1 MASTFDINNFVIDR
15 CLRAIMVDTDTGE
28 ILWSI
33 NQITEPSIK
42 CESDTTQATDA
53 LEVPI
58 MEFDRA
64 KKATFSATNSLFDL
78 GLAAAQFG
86 TKKQVADAE
95 SKVIATAFETI
106 DIAAGTAVT
115 LKHTPTEQIKYI
127 YELKGDSTLG
137 KKYTN
142 GAAASDDKFVHAK
155 GTDSVTLPTS
165 LSKGS
170 QLFVEYEYE
179 TDEAVKVTN
188 SATKFPK
195 AGKLIV
201 QILGADVCN
210 VSTLYNAYLVF
221 PQAKLSSNVDLTFST
236 DGKHPFE
243 IQCMQQYCDK
253 EKKLFDIIV
262 PKMPTE

>member
-155 GTDSVTLPTS
+155 GTDSVTLPTG

-188 SATKFPK
+188 SATKWK
-195 AGKLIV
+195 
-201 QILGADVCN
+201 
-210 VSTLYNAYLVF
+210 
-221 PQAKLSSNVDLTFST
+221 T
-236 DGKHPFE
+236 DCTDFR
-243 IQCMQQYCDK
+243 C
-253 EKKLFDIIV
+253 
-262 PKMPTE
+262 

>member
-1 MASTFDINNFVIDR
+1 MASNFDINNFVIDR
-15 CLRAIMVDTDTGE
+15 CLRAIMVHSETGE

-33 NQITEPSIK
+33 NQITEPSIQ
-42 CESDTTQATDA
+42 CESESTQAVDA
-53 LEVPI
+53 METPI
-58 MEFDRA
+58 MEFDRS
-64 KKATFSATNSLFDL
+64 KKATFSAQNSLFDL

-86 TKKQVADAE
+86 SEKVVASEE
-95 SKVIATAFETI
+95 SKVTATAFETI
-106 DIAAGTAVT
+106 DVGAGSSVT
-115 LKHTPTEQIKYI
+115 LKHTPKSQIKYI

-142 GAAASDDKFVHAK
+142 GASADADKFVH
-155 GTDSVTLPTS
+155 TDSTNTITLPTGIT
-165 LSKGS
+165 KGS

-179 TDEAVKVTN
+179 TAEAVKVTN
-188 SATKFPK
+188 SAVKFPT

-210 VSTLYNAYLVF
+210 ASTLYNAYLIF
-221 PQAKLSSNVDLTFST
+221 PQAKLSSNVEMTFST

-243 IQCMQQYCDK
+243 ITCMQQYCDK

-262 PKMPTE
+262 PKMPAA

>member
-1 MASTFDINNFVIDR
+1 MATFDINNFVIDR
-15 CLRAIMVDTDTGE
+15 CLRAIMVDTETGE

-86 TKKQVADAE
+86 TKKEVASGE
-95 SKVIATAFETI
+95 EKIIATAFETV
-106 DIAAGTAVT
+106 DITAGTTVT
-115 LKHTPTEQIKYI
+115 LKHTPTEQIKYV

-142 GAAASDDKFVHAK
+142 GGSATADKFVHAN
-155 GTDSVTLPTS
+155 GTNTITLPTG
-165 LSKGS
+165 LAKGS
-170 QLFVEYEYE
+170 QLFVEYQYE

-188 SATKFPK
+188 SATKFPT

-243 IQCMQQYCDK
+243 ITCMQQYCDK

-262 PKMPTE
+262 PRMAAE

>member
-1 MASTFDINNFVIDR
+1 MAFDINNFVIDR
-15 CLRAIMVDTDTGE
+15 CLRAIMVHSETGE

-42 CESDTTQATDA
+42 CESETTQATDA
-53 LEVPI
+53 LEIPI

-86 TKKQVADAE
+86 TEKVVASTD
-95 SKVIATAFETI
+95 SKIIATAFETV
-106 DIAAGTAVT
+106 DVVTGTTIT
-115 LKHTPTEQIKYI
+115 LKHTPTGQIKYI

-142 GAAASDDKFVHAK
+142 GASADADKFVHAES
-155 GTDSVTLPTS
+155 TNTITIPTG
-165 LSKGS
+165 LAKGS
-170 QLFVEYEYE
+170 QLFIEYEYE
-179 TDEAVKVTN
+179 TEEAVKVTN
-188 SATKFPK
+188 SATKFPT

-210 VSTLYNAYLVF
+210 ASTLYNAYLVF

-243 IQCMQQYCDK
+243 ITCMQQYCDK
-253 EKKLFDIIV
+253 DKKLFDIIV
-262 PKMPTE
+262 PKMPAA

>member
-1 MASTFDINNFVIDR
+1 MAFDINNFVIDR
-15 CLRAIMVDTDTGE
+15 CLRAIMVHSETGE

-42 CESDTTQATDA
+42 CESETTQATDA
-53 LEVPI
+53 LEIPI

-86 TKKQVADAE
+86 TEKVVASTD
-95 SKVIATAFETI
+95 SKIIATAFETV
-106 DIAAGTAVT
+106 DVVTGTTIT
-115 LKHTPTEQIKYI
+115 LKHTPTGQIKYI

-142 GAAASDDKFVHAK
+142 GASADADKFVHAEN
-155 GTDSVTLPTS
+155 TNTITIPTG
-165 LSKGS
+165 LAKGS
-170 QLFVEYEYE
+170 QLFIEYEYE
-179 TDEAVKVTN
+179 TEEAVKVTN
-188 SATKFPK
+188 SATKFPT

-210 VSTLYNAYLVF
+210 ASTLYNAYLVF

-243 IQCMQQYCDK
+243 ITCMQQYCDK
-253 EKKLFDIIV
+253 DKKLFDIIV
-262 PKMPTE
+262 PKMPAA

>member
-1 MASTFDINNFVIDR
+1 MAFDINNFVIDR
-15 CLRAIMVDTDTGE
+15 CLRAIMVHSETGE

-42 CESDTTQATDA
+42 CESETTQATDA
-53 LEVPI
+53 LEIPI

-86 TKKQVADAE
+86 TEKVVAATD
-95 SKVIATAFETI
+95 SKIIATAFETV
-106 DIAAGTAVT
+106 DVVTGTTIT
-115 LKHTPTEQIKYI
+115 LKHTPTGQIKYI

-142 GAAASDDKFVHAK
+142 GAAADADKFVHAES
-155 GTDSVTLPTS
+155 TNTITIPTG
-165 LSKGS
+165 LTKGS
-170 QLFVEYEYE
+170 QLFIEYEYE
-179 TDEAVKVTN
+179 TEEAVKVTN
-188 SATKFPK
+188 SATKFPT

-210 VSTLYNAYLVF
+210 ASTLYNAYLVF

-243 IQCMQQYCDK
+243 ITCMQQYCDK
-253 EKKLFDIIV
+253 DKKLFDIIV
-262 PKMPTE
+262 PKMPAA

>member
-95 SKVIATAFETI
+95 SKVI
-106 DIAAGTAVT
+106 GTAVT

-155 GTDSVTLPTS
+155 GTDSVTLPTG